1 MHSPN
6 LPGTLRRSSRVPMTM
21 PITITSL
28 EPAAQV
34 LEVCETLVV
43 SAHGCAMR
51 SPIKLETGV
60 LLQFRVTD
68 GRQTTAHVVD
78 CQPIGSDQ
86 PGWKLAAR
94 LDLPGNFWGLS
105 SCPEDWLRLKDMP
118 AAGELSLTIAG
129 SNNAATPKMPMLRAL
144 VAEMV
149 EPLQADLADLE
160 ERLAQHKERNRF
172 EVSLSRI
179 PPEVEEKLWMRL
191 REDLGTQALRQTR
204 EQADRVLGAA
214 QSAIELKI
222 TEAEEEFQHWV
233 REKQQVVEQHVQA
246 LSEQTADELR
256 QRLRTVGEAFEQQAS
271 AAGVRLEQRGE
282 EFVQALLQRLGE
294 EREAHRRELEAVQ
307 VAAASESSR
316 LQAQLIELGRRMG
329 ELDETAQ
336 RLESGLN
343 TRLMRMAAETVSGV
357 RTQLQSAADSILE
370 NLVARNAQDME
381 HQLDEATARLKN
393 IQNEIEVSVSES
405 LKTNVAETLESFE
418 KATDDSAQRAVAA
431 VRSQLQNAANSIF
444 EDSVARNA
452 KDVRHQLD
460 EATARLKSIQNEIEV
475 SVSESVKSNVSQT
488 LQSFEKTMDD
498 SARRSVGRWRVALA
512 RDLNS
517 VADIL
522 GEHFRSEA
530 QADGGDKP

>member
-6 LPGTLRRSSRVPMTM
+6 LPVPLRRSSRVPMTM
-21 PITITSL
+21 PITITSV
-28 EPAAQV
+28 EPTAQFF
-34 LEVCETLVV
+34 EVCETLVV

-51 SPIKLETGV
+51 SPIRLEAGV
-60 LLQFRVTD
+60 LLQFRAKN
-68 GRQTTAHVVD
+68 GRQTTGQVVD
-78 CQPIGSDQ
+78 CQPIGSNQ
-86 PGWKLAAR
+86 PGWKVAAK

-105 SCPEDWLRLKDMP
+105 SCPDDWVRLMEM
-118 AAGELSLTIAG
+118 AGEPPLTASG
-129 SNNAATPKMPMLRAL
+129 NNHPAMPKMPMLRAL

-149 EPLQADLADLE
+149 EPLRADMADLE

-191 REDLGTQALRQTR
+191 REDLSAQSLRQTR
-204 EQADRVLGAA
+204 EHAEKLLGAA

-271 AAGVRLEQRGE
+271 ATGVRLEQRGE
-282 EFVQALLQRLGE
+282 EFLQALLQRLGE

-316 LQAQLIELGRRMG
+316 LQAQLIELGRRMA

-370 NLVARNAQDME
+370 NLVARNAKDME

-405 LKTNVAETLESFE
+405 LKTNVSETLQSFE
-418 KATDDSAQRAVAA
+418 KAMDDSAQCSVAA
-431 VRSQLQNAANSIF
+431 ARSQLQNAANSIF

-452 KDVRHQLD
+452 KDVRQQLD
-460 EATARLKSIQNEIEV
+460 EATARLKSIQNDIEV
-475 SVSESVKSNVSQT
+475 SVSGSVKSTVSET
-488 LQSFEKTMDD
+488 LQSFEKAMDE
-498 SARRSVGRWRVALA
+498 SAQRSVGRWRVALA

-530 QADGGDKP
+530 EADSGVKP